1 MSTGESFCPSS
12 HVLGSGG
19 PTAHV
24 VSEVC
29 MKHGETEGDV
39 STSSGL
45 SFTSLPVWFG
55 LQLFGIR
62 IWPCFKFNR
71 SQLCEEAIPSEAVPS
86 FQL

>member
-1 MSTGESFCPSS
+1 MPKHVLPGWPGACPTALCHIEMSTGESFCPSS

-55 LQLFGIR
+55 LQLFGDKDLAM
-62 IWPCFKFNR
+62 F
-71 SQLCEEAIPSEAVPS
+71 
-86 FQL
+86 